1 MGLDHFNVSLLVSL
15 RAQLVGANNGGDF
28 VQERDKN
35 DYYEMVMMW
44 GESRLGLGRGGGVR
58 PTSCPRA
65 PWAAPGTQN
74 PNASPTRNAM
84 QAQNGKGR
92 VQKVSKY
99 DILPS
104 DPLWL

>member
-44 GESRLGLGRGGGVR
+44 GESR
-58 PTSCPRA
+58 
-65 PWAAPGTQN
+65 
-74 PNASPTRNAM
+74 
-84 QAQNGKGR
+84 
-92 VQKVSKY
+92 
-99 DILPS
+99 
-104 DPLWL
+104 